1 MSELHDQSFKAV
13 SILPPPLCNFSKA
26 RSQLTSHS
34 HLPHARV
41 HLREAFVHLDICLVT
56 RCVYRDWTRATGSG
70 AAGRPS
76 CQVLRDRSLKLAT
89 EPPPCN
95 TLAAVLLSFFSQS
108 QSVKSSE
115 AFQVR
120 DRASF
125 FFPLEFAF
133 AIHGLSA
140 MSLPEAD
147 PPSGTSSLKKTITR
161 GHSCMTC
168 SARKVR
174 CDGQRPC
181 ATCTK
186 SAVPC
191 SSKPT
196 QPARAK
202 AANAAKRA
210 RDRGNVSSTIEHTPD
225 LDKQQSSVAEHINDQ
240 GHSHYV
246 ENPTN
251 QEDSETDLA
260 PTPLTN
266 SNPFVAESLIL
277 GASTVNLADK
287 HPDPAC
293 LMWLW
298 QTFLENVNAP
308 VKILHIPTVQKIIL
322 GVASGLSKAL
332 PANKEALCF
341 CIYLIAICSVP
352 HCNHD
357 ECERIMGQP
366 MDESINLYTGL
377 AQQALVNARFIQKPN
392 FTTLQAF
399 ALFLVSKR
407 TRFEPNVLWQLTGL
421 AIRAAQQMGYHREQ
435 ALGSP
440 SVSIFQAEL
449 RRRLW
454 WELVLLESFSA
465 KQCGVRSVVSS
476 RSFWDTKRPL
486 NINDTDLH
494 PEMCHSL
501 EDYRGMTEMS
511 FCSARFE
518 IGSFT
523 IDHSG
528 MDKSS
533 QNVDEV
539 DSRIEELLK
548 GLHDR
553 LLKYCD
559 PSVPMHNMLLLFSRG
574 ATTRVKLTVRRHH
587 MYAKGAGLSLEERDK
602 TFLLCL
608 QLTEVPNSFSKNKE
622 IQKFIWQAM
631 AFFPLDALLF
641 MLGEIAYRTEQPP
654 PEIDRAW
661 EEIERS
667 FELQPRLLHDES
679 NAMYS
684 AVRNLTLKAW
694 DRSVNRQ
701 WIGSNVPRFIQL
713 LRSRSLAIRSTD
725 SSVNLIGTSGALEI
739 LDESP
744 FNFDTESLDP
754 SWSKIV
760 IPDDPEFWAYW
771 QQFDAE
777 LSGV

>member
-1 MSELHDQSFKAV
+1 MWIGVGKE
-13 SILPPPLCNFSKA
+13 
-26 RSQLTSHS
+26 
-34 HLPHARV
+34 
-41 HLREAFVHLDICLVT
+41 
-56 RCVYRDWTRATGSG
+56 
-70 AAGRPS
+70 
-76 CQVLRDRSLKLAT
+76 
-89 EPPPCN
+89 
-95 TLAAVLLSFFSQS
+95 LLS
-108 QSVKSSE
+108 
-115 AFQVR
+115 
-120 DRASF
+120 
-125 FFPLEFAF
+125 
-133 AIHGLSA
+133 
-140 MSLPEAD
+140 
-147 PPSGTSSLKKTITR
+147 
-161 GHSCMTC
+161 
-168 SARKVR
+168 
-174 CDGQRPC
+174 
-181 ATCTK
+181 
-186 SAVPC
+186 
-191 SSKPT
+191 
-196 QPARAK
+196 
-202 AANAAKRA
+202 
-210 RDRGNVSSTIEHTPD
+210 
-225 LDKQQSSVAEHINDQ
+225 
-240 GHSHYV
+240 
-246 ENPTN
+246 PTN

-260 PTPLTN
+260 PTPSTS

-277 GASTVNLADK
+277 GGSPVNLAGK
-287 HPDPAC
+287 HPNSAC

-298 QTFLENVNAP
+298 QTFLENVNPP

-322 GVASGLSKAL
+322 GVASGLSKTM

-357 ECERIMGQP
+357 ECERVMGQP
-366 MDESINLYTGL
+366 MDESIDLYTGL

-399 ALFLVSKR
+399 ALFLVSQR

-435 ALGSP
+435 ALKSP

-465 KQCGVRSVVSS
+465 KQCGVRSIVSS

-654 PEIDRAW
+654 PDIDRAW

-701 WIGSNVPRFIQL
+701 WIGLNVPRFIQL

-725 SSVNLIGTSGALEI
+725 SSVNLIGTSGALET
-739 LDESP
+739 LDESL

>member
-1 MSELHDQSFKAV
+1 M
-13 SILPPPLCNFSKA
+13 
-26 RSQLTSHS
+26 
-34 HLPHARV
+34 
-41 HLREAFVHLDICLVT
+41 
-56 RCVYRDWTRATGSG
+56 
-70 AAGRPS
+70 
-76 CQVLRDRSLKLAT
+76 
-89 EPPPCN
+89 
-95 TLAAVLLSFFSQS
+95 
-108 QSVKSSE
+108 
-115 AFQVR
+115 
-120 DRASF
+120 
-125 FFPLEFAF
+125 
-133 AIHGLSA
+133 
-140 MSLPEAD
+140 
-147 PPSGTSSLKKTITR
+147 
-161 GHSCMTC
+161 
-168 SARKVR
+168 
-174 CDGQRPC
+174 
-181 ATCTK
+181 
-186 SAVPC
+186 
-191 SSKPT
+191 
-196 QPARAK
+196 
-202 AANAAKRA
+202 
-210 RDRGNVSSTIEHTPD
+210 
-225 LDKQQSSVAEHINDQ
+225 
-240 GHSHYV
+240 
-246 ENPTN
+246 
-251 QEDSETDLA
+251 
-260 PTPLTN
+260 
-266 SNPFVAESLIL
+266 
-277 GASTVNLADK
+277 NLADK

-298 QTFLENVNAP
+298 HTFLENVNPP

-352 HCNHD
+352 HCNHN
-357 ECERIMGQP
+357 ECERIMDQP

-399 ALFLVSKR
+399 ALFLVSQR

-435 ALGSP
+435 ALKSP

-465 KQCGVRSVVSS
+465 KQCGVRSIVSS

-641 MLGEIAYRTEQPP
+641 MLGEIAYRTERPP

-725 SSVNLIGTSGALEI
+725 SSVNLTGTSGALDTLE
-739 LDESP
+739 ESL

-771 QQFDAE
+771 QQFEAE

>member
-1 MSELHDQSFKAV
+1 MSDVERES
-13 SILPPPLCNFSKA
+13 PPTVTSSRKPPRTLACVLCQQRK
-26 RSQLTSHS
+26 
-34 HLPHARV
+34 V
-41 HLREAFVHLDICLVT
+41 KC
-56 RCVYRDWTRATGSG
+56 
-70 AAGRPS
+70 
-76 CQVLRDRSLKLAT
+76 DRKF
-89 EPPPCN
+89 PCN
-95 TLAAVLLSFFSQS
+95 TCIKTGVQCVPVAAPRQRRRRFPEGELLQRVRHLEDLLRQNNIEFEPLHATASEKNAPDGGKQNEGSEGASPEVKTETTFEAKNLWHAMSQKV
-108 QSVKSSE
+108 QPN
-115 AFQVR
+115 R
-120 DRASF
+120 
-125 FFPLEFAF
+125 
-133 AIHGLSA
+133 GLSL
-140 MSLPEAD
+140 MEKVLIAD
-147 PPSGTSSLKKTITR
+147 DQQTNAYNDYEDDEDNDDDEDLRDVAGKKTWDQ
-161 GHSCMTC
+161 MY
-168 SARKVR
+168 K
-174 CDGQRPC
+174 
-181 ATCTK
+181 
-186 SAVPC
+186 
-191 SSKPT
+191 
-196 QPARAK
+196 
-202 AANAAKRA
+202 N
-210 RDRGNVSSTIEHTPD
+210 STDYLLFGSRIMDID
-225 LDKQQSSVAEHINDQ
+225 L
-240 GHSHYV
+240 
-246 ENPTN
+246 
-251 QEDSETDLA
+251 
-260 PTPLTN
+260 
-266 SNPFVAESLIL
+266 
-277 GASTVNLADK
+277 STL
-287 HPDPAC
+287 HPDHVQIFKF
-293 LMWLW
+293 W
-298 QTFLENVNAP
+298 QTFLENVNPP
-308 VKILHIPTVQKIIL
+308 VKILHTPTVQKIIL
-322 GVASGLSKAL
+322 GVASGLSKTM

-357 ECERIMGQP
+357 ECERVMGQP
-366 MDESINLYTGL
+366 MDESIDLYTGL

-399 ALFLVSKR
+399 ALFLVSQR

-435 ALGSP
+435 ALKSP

-465 KQCGVRSVVSS
+465 KQCGVRSIVSS

-654 PEIDRAW
+654 PDVDRAW

-701 WIGSNVPRFIQL
+701 WIGLNVPRFIQL

-725 SSVNLIGTSGALEI
+725 SSVNLTGTSGVLDT
-739 LDESP
+739 LDESL
-744 FNFDTESLDP
+744 FNFDTESLNP
-754 SWSKIV
+754 SWNKIV